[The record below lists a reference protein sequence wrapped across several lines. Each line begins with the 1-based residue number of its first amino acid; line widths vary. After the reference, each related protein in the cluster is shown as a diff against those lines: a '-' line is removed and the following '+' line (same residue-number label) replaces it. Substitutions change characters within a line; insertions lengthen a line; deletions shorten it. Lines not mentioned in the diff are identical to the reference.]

1 MTDRDIEEAQLSQ
14 DEAHRA
20 IGRYMVEFSMLVR
33 DMREGIE
40 LALNRQD
47 PEGVD
52 PMIARL
58 ALGEAFAAQIAN
70 VYFAICEQVTEL
82 DDEEQQVAIRLRNK
96 VHDAIKDRNDFA
108 HGDWDLGAIQGSE
121 EPSFERTKPGRRAG
135 AWMKVIRPVHEI
147 DAMTEKVLELDTFV
161 VEFGQLCFGIHPLT
175 RYEGVD
181 ARVRDIFRFRKHRVL
196 REGRYADA
204 SWLEDDNK

>member
-1 MTDRDIEEAQLSQ
+1 VTDRDIEEAQLRQ

-40 LALNRQD
+40 LALNRRN

-70 VYFAICEQVTEL
+70 IYFAICEQVTEL
-82 DDEEQQVAIRLRNK
+82 DDEEKQVAIRLRTK

-108 HGDWDLGAIQGSE
+108 HGDWHLGPIPGSE
-121 EPSFERTKPGRRAG
+121 EPSFERTKPGRKAG
-135 AWMKVIRPVHEI
+135 AWMKVVRPVHEI
-147 DAMTEKVLELDTFV
+147 DAMAEEVVDLDGDV
-161 VEFGQLCFGIHPLT
+161 VEFGWLCLGMHPLA
-175 RYEGVD
+175 RNKGMAV
-181 ARVRDIFRFRKHRVL
+181 RVRDIFRFRKHRVL
-196 REGRYADA
+196 REGRYADTP
-204 SWLEDDNK
+204 WFEDDDG